1 MGWNCGW
8 RWDNKAIPFLSFVF
22 AVFYSQVT
30 PIVAMSKG
38 LKVLREIVE
47 DDYHKKNLFSHL
59 SSTIPSD

>member
-1 MGWNCGW
+1 
-8 RWDNKAIPFLSFVF
+8 VF
-22 AVFYSQVT
+22 AEFYSQVT